1 MNKFNAEHRKTIELL
16 EKEIVRD
23 LLPLSHKTRRL
34 TDRQQQD
41 LLLLHSRKA
50 HRLTDNKQQDL
61 LLLSLK
67 AHRLTDNKIIP
78 RFDPPVLQIQEAAE
92 EVNKI

>member
-16 EKEIVRD
+16 EMEIVRD

-41 LLLLHSRKA
+41 LLPLSRKA

-92 EVNKI
+92 EDNKI